1 MHRSS
6 LQSRL
11 HQVASIVVPIAFSA
25 LALPAYAGQ
34 RSFVASFGND
44 AQSVHAAT
52 PVPRLQRGDR
62 GHEPRRRGRHP
73 RHRRLRPHDDQQV
86 DQGDRPDGRLR
97 RHQRGRRHW
106 TPSAS
111 DHRNRDQ
118 RRRYGR
124 HYPARS
130 RHLGGSGA
138 APLPLYG
145 IDIQNA
151 GAVHIEKSSIGNFS
165 QDTSA
170 CINITSTQGTDVHVD
185 DSFLRECRTGIFA
198 TGTNHHVT
206 VSVDHTRIQTGLGT
220 VPTGVHLQG
229 EVAMSLRDSAI
240 SLNDVGLQMD
250 TLQPGA
256 NLVAISNSEIIGGN
270 LTGIL
275 VNNTTASAVPVVSI
289 SGSQILG
296 SDNAV
301 LVSNSA
307 VGGNT
312 WVEIM
317 DSVIGFTNN
326 NGLVLSNSAADA
338 NTLMSLSME
347 RSRVANT
354 AGTAVTLNATNGSA
368 IDMHVRDSTFIG
380 AQTLLKTVGTAS
392 QTYVSLIRSNLSH
405 AGTAIDHG
413 QGNIELDSAHVNLN
427 VRDFVNNGSGS
438 IVSNGQNMVHNNN
451 NPAGPTYITP
461 AIIPL
466 K

>member
-1 MHRSS
+1 MTSKS
-6 LQSRL
+6 
-11 HQVASIVVPIAFSA
+11 VGSILAAVLGLAALLSIAVPAWA
-25 LALPAYAGQ
+25 ARQ
-34 RSFVASFGND
+34 RTFVAADPLGND
-44 AQSVHAAT
+44 ANAAVDCILAQPCRTFNVAIPHTTPGGELIILGTAGYGPMTIDRSIKIVAPSGVYGGISVQGGAGSTTGVLINAGDT
-52 PVPRLQRGDR
+52 DVITLRGLDISGVP
-62 GHEPRRRGRHP
+62 
-73 RHRRLRPHDDQQV
+73 
-86 DQGDRPDGRLR
+86 
-97 RHQRGRRHW
+97 
-106 TPSAS
+106 
-111 DHRNRDQ
+111 
-118 RRRYGR
+118 
-124 HYPARS
+124 
-130 RHLGGSGA
+130 GA

-220 VPTGVHLQG
+220 VPTGIHLQG
-229 EVAMSLRDSAI
+229 EVDLSLRNSTI

-250 TLQPGA
+250 NLQPGA
-256 NLVAISNSEIIGGN
+256 DLVAISNSEIVGN

-275 VNNTTASAVPVVSI
+275 VNNTTASAVSVVSI
-289 SGSQILG
+289 SGSQIVA

-312 WVEIM
+312 WVETM
-317 DSVIGFTNN
+317 DSVIGFTGN

-413 QGNIELDSAHVNLN
+413 QGNIELDSTHVNLN